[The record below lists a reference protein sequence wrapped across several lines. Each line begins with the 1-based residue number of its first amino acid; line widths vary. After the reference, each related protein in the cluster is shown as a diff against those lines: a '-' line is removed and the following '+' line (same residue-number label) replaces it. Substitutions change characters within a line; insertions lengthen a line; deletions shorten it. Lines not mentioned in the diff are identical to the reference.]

1 MQPHFEILR
10 QSVQTYKRASPH
22 RVFTCEHFYQETA
35 EELFR
40 VKDLEKR
47 LKHYNLMAE

>member
-1 MQPHFEILR
+1 MKYYGSLCKLNRGPAL
-10 QSVQTYKRASPH
+10 TAD
-22 RVFTCEHFYQETA
+22 FTCEHFYQETA

-47 LKHYNLMAE
+47 LEHYNLMAE